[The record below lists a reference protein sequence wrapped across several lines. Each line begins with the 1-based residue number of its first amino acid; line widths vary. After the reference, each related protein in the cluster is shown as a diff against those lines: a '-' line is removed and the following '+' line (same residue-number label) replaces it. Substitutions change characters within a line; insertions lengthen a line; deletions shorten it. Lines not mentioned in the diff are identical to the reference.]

1 MPLSGSAS
9 APVAGDRPSLER
21 RAHARHSAADLP
33 WLDGIRLK
41 YAPPV
46 SLIDLSRG
54 GAQIDTADY
63 RLRPGSRVLVEIAGR
78 EGQVIVGSL
87 VVRCEV
93 AALAPQ
99 TIYRGAVAFE
109 RPLDLDAVSLD
120 AGSAA
125 RQAMR
130 VGEYGRPESGWSR
143 VVVRY
148 ADNRTLRG
156 FTRDFLPGGAAVDVW
171 PRPDA
176 APHHCISVR
185 AHHLKM
191 IFFVGEDSPMP
202 MAAATAPAAAGQSRL
217 AVTFLDNE
225 VLVGTALDYQPDAV
239 GFFMT
244 RLEARDPADCAFV
257 FSRSI
262 RHVGLPL
269 EAKAY

>member
-1 MPLSGSAS
+1 MALYGSAS
-9 APVAGDRPSLER
+9 PSITGDRPPNER
-21 RAHARHSAADLP
+21 RAHARHAAADLP

-46 SLIDLSRG
+46 SLIDLSCG

-109 RPLDLDAVSLD
+109 RPLDLRAVSLD
-120 AGSAA
+120 AGVRA
-125 RQAMR
+125 RQMTR
-130 VGEYGRPESGWSR
+130 PGEPVVVDSGWSR

-156 FTRDFLPGGAAVDVW
+156 FTRDFL
-171 PRPDA
+171 
-176 APHHCISVR
+176 
-185 AHHLKM
+185 
-191 IFFVGEDSPMP
+191 
-202 MAAATAPAAAGQSRL
+202 
-217 AVTFLDNE
+217 
-225 VLVGTALDYQPDAV
+225 
-239 GFFMT
+239 
-244 RLEARDPADCAFV
+244 
-257 FSRSI
+257 
-262 RHVGLPL
+262 
-269 EAKAY
+269 